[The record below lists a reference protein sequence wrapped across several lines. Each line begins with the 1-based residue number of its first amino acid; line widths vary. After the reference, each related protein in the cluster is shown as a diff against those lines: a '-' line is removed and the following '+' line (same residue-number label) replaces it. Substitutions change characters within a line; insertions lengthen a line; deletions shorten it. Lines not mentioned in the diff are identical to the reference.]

1 MEGNRFQKEY
11 KYKITTDDGKTY
23 ETVHKIDISRDDRG
37 KYHVTMEYT
46 VSDKGRNIYATAMDF
61 KTPRLIEGKHAP
73 LITEENLFENDFNEL
88 VKSNVQPSIGE
99 IIAKIEKGMI
109 KTTGRLCIAEKE
121 KGGMFLREA
130 DMNFRKNRTYSINDL
145 EKMLNSSEGAFD
157 AYFVSYGKNKINAT
171 PDSFSYTEL
180 TETPKRMFSISH
192 SEHGGF
198 KASIRSSKEK
208 CELGQENSKLSKELL
223 NSMKRVKKLF
233 NVAQN
238 SLMVTYKGKE
248 KIGADYQKYLK
259 AQENFV
265 LKMTSESISNKQ
277 SR

>member
-11 KYKITTDDGKTY
+11 KYEITADNGKTY
-23 ETVHKIDISRDDRG
+23 ETIHKIDISRDDRG

-61 KTPRLIEGKHAP
+61 KTPHLIEGKHAP
-73 LITEENLFENDFNEL
+73 LITEENLFENDFNEIA
-88 VKSNVQPSIGE
+88 KSGVQPSIGE

-130 DMNFRKNRTYSINDL
+130 DMNFRKNCSYSINDL
-145 EKMLNSSEGAFD
+145 EKMLGSSEGAFD

-171 PDSFSYTEL
+171 PDSFSYTEI
-180 TETPKRMFSISH
+180 TEVPKRMFSVSH
-192 SEHGGF
+192 SKHGGF
-198 KASIRSSKEK
+198 EATIRSLKEK
-208 CELGQENSKLSKELL
+208 CELGQEHPRLAKELA
-223 NSMKRVKKLF
+223 NSMKRVEKLF
-233 NVAQN
+233 NAAQN
-238 SLMVTYKGKE
+238 SLMITYNGKE
-248 KIGADYQKYLK
+248 NMGTDFKKYLK

-265 LKMTSESISNKQ
+265 LKMTSESNSDKH